1 MAKKEKKYYIG
12 KDGIKYYIIGDENP
26 VIMSEHAIRRLT
38 EIEVVTVVGEID
50 NMKQKKWPNS

>member
-50 NMKQKKWPNS
+50 NLKQKK

>member
-12 KDGIKYYIIGDENP
+12 KDGIKYYIIGDEDR

-50 NMKQKKWPNS
+50 NLKQKK